1 MRFIKPLFAMKQ
13 RSDATPFHVSKLAI
27 AMQRQEHFG
36 ILSRLSRT
44 AIVTYDPKSWAAG
57 VWTIRKKL
65 EVSGLQA
72 FLALIDWRSQV
83 KWRRDR

>member
-1 MRFIKPLFAMKQ
+1 MRKC
-13 RSDATPFHVSKLAI
+13 PFSSERHKTNQCS
-27 AMQRQEHFG
+27 G
-36 ILSRLSRT
+36 PDRT
-44 AIVTYDPKSWAAG
+44 AELAYDPKSWAAG

-72 FLALIDWRSQV
+72 FLALIDRSSQV